1 MTSKFTYFANSGMT
15 PQPNFDPMH
24 AMTSIAFG
32 TLSTEGPE
40 EDLEATLDFCTKTS
54 HGHPLPYGMTLK
66 FIITKGPLTIMES
79 RASAA
84 RFCEAFN
91 ACCQSSPCCCGRQT
105 CGSAPRGAESKLVS
119 AGAARTQ
126 TKETEADIP
135 GVCVWASR
143 ALVSRAM
150 TSHTFI
156 TSWLARL
163 HVRLHHRRL
172 PQVSPAERNS
182 TPSLSLA
189 GASEAFGVV
198 DRSISCCRHIFV
210 VRLQHSA
217 RQASPMGHHTGV
229 LERDNRTDWQLR
241 TASREDHWS
250 VNQTCLAR
258 YVEHDTLS

>member
-1 MTSKFTYFANSGMT
+1 
-15 PQPNFDPMH
+15 
-24 AMTSIAFG
+24 
-32 TLSTEGPE
+32 
-40 EDLEATLDFCTKTS
+40 
-54 HGHPLPYGMTLK
+54 
-66 FIITKGPLTIMES
+66 MES

-172 PQVSPAERNS
+172 PQVSPAAHLINS
-182 TPSLSLA
+182 
-189 GASEAFGVV
+189 
-198 DRSISCCRHIFV
+198 FV